1 MHLNTEDD
9 KAYTAWFAD
18 HHHGRNTLMLAT
30 THDIVTDLNSRAR
43 TDRLARTTADPGPEV
58 VLADGLAASVGDVI
72 CTRRNNPHLRLGESD
87 WVRNGYRWTI
97 TTVHPDASLTATH
110 RTNGN
115 AGTTQLPADYVTEHV
130 RLGYALTLDSAQRI
144 TVDTCHPTR
153 EKSPASNGTTPE
165 RVTSCPRRCPGRP
178 VKRSW

>member
-1 MHLNTEDD
+1 MRDTSGRVGVQAHLNTEDD

-30 THDIVTDLNSRAR
+30 THDIVTDLNTRAR

-97 TTVHPDASLTATH
+97 TTVHADGSLTATH
-110 RTNGN
+110 HTNGN
-115 AGTTQLPADYVTEHV
+115 AGATTQLPATTSPNT
-130 RLGYALTLDSAQRI
+130 YASA
-144 TVDTCHPTR
+144 TPSPSTPPNASPSTPATR
-153 EKSPASNGTTPE
+153 RGKNHRHRMEQHRN
-165 RVTSCPRRCPGRP
+165 R
-178 VKRSW
+178 